1 MPNARDH
8 DFPAPAPGV
17 CIWLTGRSGAG
28 KSTVTAA
35 LLPMLAARGRVVTVL
50 DTVPLLAKTPGEQGS
65 QGKLLRKAFVAS
77 EVVRHGGIAI
87 CVTVSAR
94 SSVRREA
101 REIVGTHGFFEVHF
115 DLSKDIAEQRR
126 LQRGSKRAF
135 TKRLK
140 GSMKSLLAVFGE
152 RHRTDYE
159 PPENAAVTIDAG
171 RQTPEEAADA
181 IMTALIAADHV

>member
-1 MPNARDH
+1 MPTARDH
-8 DFPAPAPGV
+8 NLPATAPGV

-50 DTVPLLAKTPGEQGS
+50 DTVPLLAKTAGERGS
-65 QGKLLRKAFVAS
+65 RGKLLRKAFVAS
-77 EVVRHGGIAI
+77 EVVRHGGVVI

-101 REIVGTHGFFEVHF
+101 SEIVGAESFFEIHF

-135 TKRLK
+135 SKRLK
-140 GSMKSLLAVFGE
+140 GSVKSLLAVFGE
-152 RHRTDYE
+152 RHRSDYE
-159 PPENAAVTIDAG
+159 APENPAVTIDSS
-171 RQTPEEAADA
+171 RQTPEEAADS
-181 IMTALIAADHV
+181 IMAALIAAGHL